1 MCKYTAQDDYP
12 LYEKHYDDICT
23 TTGKGLDD
31 FTLEEILNGKITPED
46 CRISSEILERHAQI
60 EESVGNFQ
68 IAAELRRS
76 AEMTRIPDERIME
89 IYNALRPRM
98 SNKEKLVKITE
109 ELREKYDAPRCA
121 EFIEDAIYVYEKRNM
136 FR

>member
-1 MCKYTAQDDYP
+1 MRKYTAQEDYP
-12 LYEKHYDDICT
+12 LYEKHYEDIRT
-23 TTGKGLDD
+23 ATGKGLKD
-31 FTLEEILNGKITPED
+31 FTLDAILNGEIQPED
-46 CRISSEILERHAQI
+46 CRISAETLERHAQL

-76 AEMTRIPDERIME
+76 AEMTRIPDNRIKE

-98 SNKEKLVKITE
+98 SNKETLKEIIE
-109 ELREKYDAPRCA
+109 ELKTNYNAPQCA
-121 EFIEDAIYVYEKRNM
+121 AFIEDAIKVYEKRNM

>member
-1 MCKYTAQDDYP
+1 MRKYTAQNDYP
-12 LYEKHYDDICT
+12 LYDKHYGDIRT
-23 TTGKGLDD
+23 ATGKDLNE
-31 FTLEEILNGKITPED
+31 FTLDAILNDEIRPED
-46 CRISSEILERHAQI
+46 CRVSAEILERHAQI

-76 AEMTRIPDERIME
+76 AEMTRIPDNRIME

-98 SNKEKLVKITE
+98 SDRDKLKEIVE
-109 ELREKYDAPRCA
+109 ELKVEYNAPQCA
-121 EFIEDAIYVYEKRNM
+121 AFIEDAIYVYEKRNM

>member
-1 MCKYTAQDDYP
+1 MRKYTAQEDYP
-12 LYEKHYDDICT
+12 LYEKHYEDIRT
-23 TTGKGLDD
+23 ATGKGLKD
-31 FTLEEILNGKITPED
+31 FTLDAILNGEIQPED
-46 CRISSEILERHAQI
+46 CRISAETLERHAQL

-76 AEMTRIPDERIME
+76 AEMTRIPDNRIME

-98 SNKEKLVKITE
+98 SNKETLKEIIE
-109 ELREKYDAPRCA
+109 ELKTNYNAPQCA
-121 EFIEDAIYVYEKRNM
+121 AFIEDAIKVYEKRNM

>member
-1 MCKYTAQDDYP
+1 MRKYTAQEDYP
-12 LYEKHYDDICT
+12 LYEKHYEDIRT
-23 TTGKGLDD
+23 ATGKGLKD
-31 FTLEEILNGKITPED
+31 FTLDAILNGEIQPED
-46 CRISSEILERHAQI
+46 CRISAETLERHAQL

-76 AEMTRIPDERIME
+76 AEMTRIADNRIME

-98 SNKEKLVKITE
+98 SNKETLKEIIE
-109 ELREKYDAPRCA
+109 ELKTNYNAPQCA
-121 EFIEDAIYVYEKRNM
+121 AFIEDAIKVYEKRNM